1 MFLNRNSLEQQIIEL
16 KKDKERLTSQKWL
29 SIKYVPED
37 ELDAR
42 LEGINTSIEKL
53 ETIRRFRQE
62 SWLARFIWIIIDR
75 IVGLVM
81 PAVVFFFLVNFLPTN
96 NDNMVTPPFD
106 RFAVVSQSNAPT
118 FIVPVSEE

>member
-1 MFLNRNSLEQQIIEL
+1 MFLNRHSLEQQIIEL

-75 IVGLVM
+75 IVGSVVM
-81 PAVVFFFLVNFLPTN
+81 PAAAFSFLDSEHV
-96 NDNMVTPPFD
+96 
-106 RFAVVSQSNAPT
+106 QSPKA
-118 FIVPVSEE
+118 FIA